1 MSVLFLQILCTKPV
15 QELLKSKLPRL
26 ADRFSTA
33 RAASPSSCLT
43 LTLRSRDSS
52 PNSKSSPVADLSPP
66 VKKARLPLGYHPLP
80 AIVPV
85 RVPLS
90 KERLKLASAVYKARA
105 DARQANAF
113 TIQPPT
119 QPLAHAVSS
128 LCSSLGS
135 AGTSCRPLSQA
146 ETPSVGQ
153 VSLAIVSTL
162 VSDLDIL
169 GRDFRLN
176 LPGRVCPSSASG

>member
-66 VKKARLPLGYHPLP
+66 VKKARLPLGYQPGYHPLP

-113 TIQPPT
+113 TIQPPI

-153 VSLAIVSTL
+153 VSLAIFPL
-162 VSDLDIL
+162 
-169 GRDFRLN
+169 
-176 LPGRVCPSSASG
+176 